1 MPRRADHEAR
11 RTQIVEALLRQAA
24 REGLHRVSM
33 RTVAAEAGVSLRL
46 VQYYFG
52 DKRRLLLGALE
63 HLERESNARW
73 QRRLAELPEPAPPR
87 AVLDAFVAEA
97 LPDDPP
103 SRDFHQLFSSFAAL
117 AMTDPR
123 LAEQPYLN
131 GPRELRRTLTEV
143 IRRAAPPGADA
154 TDQAT
159 HLQALTH
166 GLATGVLIGHL
177 APEEA
182 RRVLTRHLAA
192 LLPDSQTSRAGHE
205 PASIPGPG

>member
-11 RTQIVEALLRQAA
+11 RAQIVEALLRQAA

-52 DKRRLLLGALE
+52 DKHRLLLGALE

-73 QRRLAELPEPAPPR
+73 QRRLAELPDPAPPR

-97 LPDDPP
+97 LPDDRP
-103 SRDFHQLFSSFAAL
+103 SRDFHQLFSAFAAL

-123 LAEQPYLN
+123 LAGQPYLN
-131 GPRELRRTLTEV
+131 GPRELHRTLTEV
-143 IRRAAPPGADA
+143 IRDAEVADA
-154 TDQAT
+154 AGRAT

-177 APEEA
+177 TLEEA
-182 RRVLTRHLAA
+182 RRVSDRHLDS
-192 LLPDSQTSRAGHE
+192 LLPVSKTSRAGHE
-205 PASIPGPG
+205 PASIPDPG